1 MSNNQ
6 HQEILRTEGLSKFF
20 PGVKALDNVDFS
32 LRRGEIMALLGEN
45 GAGKST
51 LIKAL
56 TGVYHAD
63 RGTIW
68 LDGITISPKNTAHAQ
83 QLGIG
88 TVYQEVNL
96 LPNMSVADNLFIGRE
111 PKRFGFLRR
120 KEMEKRATA
129 LMESYGFSLDVREPL
144 NRFSVAMQQIVA
156 ICRAIDLSAKVLI
169 LDEPTASLDTKEVEM
184 LFTLMRQLRDQGVS
198 LIFVTHFLDQVYT
211 VSDRITVLRN
221 GAFVGC
227 RETREL
233 PQIDLVK
240 MMLGRELD
248 THALHRAGRTLLSDK
263 PIAAFEGFGKKGTIE
278 PFDLQVRPGEIVGLA
293 GLLGSGRT
301 ETAEVIFGIKPAD
314 SGSATIKGKRHTLR
328 SPHQASCLGIGFC
341 PEDRK
346 TDGIIAAASV
356 RENIILA
363 LQAQRGWLRPI
374 SRKEQNEIAERFI
387 RQLGIRTPSAE
398 QPIEFLSGGNQQK
411 VLLSRW
417 LLTRPQFLILD
428 EPTRGI
434 DVGAHAE
441 IIRLIETLCA
451 DGLALLV
458 ISSELEEL
466 VNFLIDEFK
475 GKGVNISLP
484 SLRIDAFSLDV
495 MSKVQD
501 IKKSSLTFAPE
512 AGSQRLR
519 DVINKGLTEEVILNG
534 SRLAFEGGW
543 NKVKLYFM
551 LGLPTETEEDMK
563 AIPQLANE
571 IAALYYDTVPK
582 EKRNGKCQITISTSF
597 FVPKPFTP
605 FQWARMYTPGDYL
618 ARARVVNEGVHAQL
632 NHKSIKYNWHEADVT
647 VLEGIL
653 ARGDRKIG
661 QALLKVYE
669 KGGIFDAWS
678 EYFDYQRWVDAFAE
692 CGIDTDFYTM
702 RERDLDEIF
711 PWDFIDI
718 GVSKEF
724 LKREWK
730 NAHDEKVTPNC
741 RMKCSGC
748 GAMKFGGGVCFEN
761 KD

>member
-1 MSNNQ
+1 MTTDQ

-68 LDGITISPKNTAHAQ
+68 LEGQAISPKNTAHAQ

-111 PKRFGFLRR
+111 PKRFGLLRR
-120 KEMEKRATA
+120 KEMEKRATE
-129 LMESYGFSLDVREPL
+129 LMASYGFFLDVREPL

-169 LDEPTASLDTKEVEM
+169 LDEPTASLDTQEVEL
-184 LFTLMRQLRDQGVS
+184 LFGLMRQLRDRGVS
-198 LIFVTHFLDQVYT
+198 LIFVTHFLDQVYQ

-221 GAFVGC
+221 GSFVGC

-233 PQIDLVK
+233 PQIELVK

-248 THALHRAGRTLLSDK
+248 THVLQRAGRTLLSDK
-263 PIAAFEGFGKKGTIE
+263 PVAAFKNYGKKGTIA
-278 PFDLQVRPGEIVGLA
+278 PFD
-293 GLLGSGRT
+293 RT

-314 SGSATIKGKRHTLR
+314 SGTALIKGKPQTLR
-328 SPHQASCLGIGFC
+328 SPHQASVLGIGFC

-374 SRKEQNEIAERFI
+374 SRKEQQEIAERFI
-387 RQLGIRTPSAE
+387 RQLGIRTPSTE

-466 VNFLIDEFK
+466 VGYADRVI
-475 GKGVNISLP
+475 I
-484 SLRIDAFSLDV
+484 
-495 MSKVQD
+495 M
-501 IKKSSLTFAPE
+501 
-512 AGSQRLR
+512 R
-519 DVINKGLTEEVILNG
+519 DRKQVAEIP
-534 SRLAFEGGW
+534 LAQLS
-543 NKVKLYFM
+543 V
-551 LGLPTETEEDMK
+551 P
-563 AIPQLANE
+563 AIMNA
-571 IAALYYDTVPK
+571 IAA
-582 EKRNGKCQITISTSF
+582 
-597 FVPKPFTP
+597 
-605 FQWARMYTPGDYL
+605 
-618 ARARVVNEGVHAQL
+618 
-632 NHKSIKYNWHEADVT
+632 
-647 VLEGIL
+647 
-653 ARGDRKIG
+653 
-661 QALLKVYE
+661 
-669 KGGIFDAWS
+669 
-678 EYFDYQRWVDAFAE
+678 
-692 CGIDTDFYTM
+692 
-702 RERDLDEIF
+702 
-711 PWDFIDI
+711 
-718 GVSKEF
+718 
-724 LKREWK
+724 
-730 NAHDEKVTPNC
+730 
-741 RMKCSGC
+741 
-748 GAMKFGGGVCFEN
+748 
-761 KD
+761 